1 MGQNSNKQ
9 QSDWIYNN
17 QRQETKWV
25 FGQSPKTKATPTD
38 GDSEDDMPVKKARKK
53 QQVLIH

>member
-1 MGQNSNKQ
+1 MMFFVLVDRKIKKTNQ
-9 QSDWIYNN
+9 IYNN

-38 GDSEDDMPVKKARKK
+38 GDSEDDMPVKKAR
-53 QQVLIH
+53 